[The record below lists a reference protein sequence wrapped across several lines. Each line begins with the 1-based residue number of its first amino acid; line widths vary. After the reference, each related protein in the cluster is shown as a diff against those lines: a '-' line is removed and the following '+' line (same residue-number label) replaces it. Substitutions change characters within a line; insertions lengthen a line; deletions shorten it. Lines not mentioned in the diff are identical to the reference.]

1 MSQAGA
7 IPTRNPS
14 RRQALTGALA
24 VPFVFVAPAAPAA
37 DPILDLIA
45 RHVALIDACPADF
58 EEETEARWLAEV
70 SAFEEQFFDARPATR
85 AGAFAAARHAVK
97 EMRDF
102 AGVGWALALLDN
114 ALGFLEAE
122 GRA

>member
-1 MSQAGA
+1 MSQADA

-14 RRQALTGALA
+14 RRQALTGALV
-24 VPFVFVAPAAPAA
+24 VPFVFAEPARAAA

-58 EEETEARWLAEV
+58 EREAETRWLAEV
-70 SAFEEQFFDARPATR
+70 GAFEARFFDAHPVTR
-85 AGAFAAARHAVK
+85 AGALAAARHALQ

>member
-1 MSQAGA
+1 MSQADA

-14 RRQALTGALA
+14 RRQALTGA
-24 VPFVFVAPAAPAA
+24 VAGSLVGPLPTNAA
-37 DPILDLIA
+37 DPIFDLIA
-45 RHVALIDACPADF
+45 HHMALIDACPAEFDRD
-58 EEETEARWLAEV
+58 EEARWLAEV
-70 SAFEEQFFDARPATR
+70 TTFEASFLHARPTSR
-85 AGAFAAARHAVK
+85 AGALAAARYAAK

-102 AGVGWALALLDN
+102 AGVEWATVLLDR